1 MPMSRSLARSPGED
15 PGLDPLA
22 GWSLPR
28 FPDRQRLA
36 LYAQLARLDRP
47 VGALLL
53 LWPTLWALWIA
64 ADGTPGPHLLLVFVL
79 GVFLTR
85 SGGCVLNDYADRD
98 LDGGVERTRDRPLAA
113 GRVTPGEALGLAAL
127 FFCLA
132 FLLVLTANRLTV
144 LLAFAGAVL
153 AGIYPFMKRV
163 TWVPQFF
170 LGLAFSWG
178 IPMAFAAET
187 GAVPA
192 VAWMLYMANVL
203 WAMVYD
209 TIYAMV
215 DRDDDLRLGVRSTAI
230 LFDDADTTIIGIMQI
245 MMLALLTLAGYRLQ
259 LGFYY
264 YVGIMLA
271 GAQFLAH
278 QILIRDRSRDACF
291 RVFMLNNWVGLTLF
305 AGIVVAMGTAA

>member
-1 MPMSRSLARSPGED
+1 MGLSMPRV
-15 PGLDPLA
+15 
-22 GWSLPR
+22 
-28 FPDRQRLA
+28 PDRARLV

-64 ADGTPGPHLLLVFVL
+64 AQGTPGPHLLLVFVL

-98 LDGGVERTRDRPLAA
+98 LDGGVDRTRDRPLAA
-113 GRVTPGEALGLAAL
+113 GRLTPGEALGLAAL
-127 FFCLA
+127 LFCLA
-132 FLLVLTANRLTV
+132 FLLVLTTNRLTV
-144 LLAFAGAVL
+144 LLSFAGAVL

-163 TWVPQFF
+163 TYVPQFF

-178 IPMAFAAET
+178 IPMAFAAQT
-187 GAVPA
+187 GTIPA
-192 VAWMLYMANVL
+192 VAWILYMANIL

-215 DRDDDLRLGVRSTAI
+215 DRDDDLRMGVRSTAI
-230 LFDDADTTIIGIMQI
+230 LFDDADTTIIGIMQL
-245 MMLALLTLAGYRLQ
+245 MMLALLTLVGHKLQ

-264 YVGIMLA
+264 YVGIGLA

-278 QILIRDRSRDACF
+278 QFLIRDRARAACF
-291 RVFMLNNWVGLTLF
+291 RAFMLNNWVGLTIF
-305 AGIVVAMGTAA
+305 AAIVLATGTAA

>member
-1 MPMSRSLARSPGED
+1 MSRSVARLPGEN
-15 PGLDPLA
+15 PGPGPVA
-22 GWSLPR
+22 GLSLPW
-28 FPDRQRLA
+28 FQDRARLA
-36 LYAQLARLDRP
+36 QYAQLARLDRP

-64 ADGTPGPHLLLVFVL
+64 AQGTPSPHLLLVFVL

-98 LDGGVERTRDRPLAA
+98 LDGGVARTRDRPLAA

-127 FFCLA
+127 LFCLA
-132 FLLVLTANRLTV
+132 FLLVLTTNRLTV
-144 LLAFAGAVL
+144 LLSFAGAML

-178 IPMAFAAET
+178 IPMAFAAQT
-187 GAVPA
+187 GGIPP
-192 VAWMLYMANVL
+192 VAWMLYLANVL

-209 TIYAMV
+209 TLYAMV

-264 YVGIMLA
+264 YLGIMLA

-278 QILIRDRSRDACF
+278 QILIRDRSRAACF
-291 RVFMLNNWVGLTLF
+291 RAFMLNNWVGLTLF
-305 AGIVVAMGTAA
+305 AALVLALGTAA